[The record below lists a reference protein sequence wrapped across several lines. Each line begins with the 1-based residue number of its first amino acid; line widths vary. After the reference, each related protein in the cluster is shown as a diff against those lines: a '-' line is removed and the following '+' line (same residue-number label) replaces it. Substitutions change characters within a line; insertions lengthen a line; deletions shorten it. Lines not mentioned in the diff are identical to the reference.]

1 MNQRKNRNL
10 QVLNQAV
17 LFMCGWLLFSSHL
30 ALADEIDLHVMGG
43 QSNMQGWRSDA
54 RYYPA
59 DPRHLDSTIPF
70 YYEAVDYASTNHQ
83 WETLHSQGG
92 HFALGHFGPEVT
104 FARSIKNYGFKPA
117 IFKFSFGSSSLE
129 TVWKGPGQGG
139 LYDRMIRELQHSIKL
154 LQQQGHQVTIRSFTW
169 IQGETDAGSDDL
181 ANRYYYNLCRL
192 LHHFRHNIARNPRLP
207 VILGVDEQ
215 HPLVKQRPQVVAAQ
229 QKLAAEDANT
239 AYTSMLGLEKSDVTH
254 LTANGVIQ
262 HGNRLF
268 KAYLQLAYHL
278 NF

>member
-17 LFMCGWLLFSSHL
+17 LFICGWLLFSSHL

-54 RYYPA
+54 RDYPA

-169 IQGETDAGSDDL
+169 IQGETDASNDDL
-181 ANRYYYNLCRL
+181 ANRYYYNLRRL
-192 LHHFRHNIARNPRLP
+192 LHHFRHNIARNPKLP

-229 QKLAAEDANT
+229 QKLAAEDTNI

-262 HGNRLF
+262 HGHRLF